1 MACGKPSFAKKR
13 CLKRTTRNAEDR
25 FFASAYLLHL
35 SNEKDEDR
43 QSLLE
48 ARMNRMVLGQKFT
61 LEHLEDVQ
69 SQGL

>member
-1 MACGKPSFAKKR
+1 M
-13 CLKRTTRNAEDR
+13 TTTEVRQQIDDMSEEDR

-43 QSLLE
+43 QSRLE
-48 ARMNRMVLGQKFT
+48 ARMNRMDSGKKFT
-61 LEHLEDVQ
+61 LEQLADVHQRLE

>member
-1 MACGKPSFAKKR
+1 M
-13 CLKRTTRNAEDR
+13 TTIEVRQQIDDMSEEDR

-35 SNEKDEDR
+35 SNQKDEDR

-48 ARMNRMVLGQKFT
+48 ARMNRMDLGQKFT